1 MNTKVEVL
9 RTLEDRRK
17 QDEQRKALA
26 EVECIRTLIDR
37 RIANRCAKIDGS
49 PLPKKEQTT

>member
-37 RIANRCAKIDGS
+37 RIADRRAKIDGS
-49 PLPKKEQTT
+49 PLPKESKL